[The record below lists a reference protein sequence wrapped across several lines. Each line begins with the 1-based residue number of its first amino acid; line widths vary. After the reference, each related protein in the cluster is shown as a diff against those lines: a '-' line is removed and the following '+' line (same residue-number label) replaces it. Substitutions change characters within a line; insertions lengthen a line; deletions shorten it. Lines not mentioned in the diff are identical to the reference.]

1 MIMTWQNVLI
11 SLNHIYSMINE
22 EASYRLV
29 IMYDVVLDSIA
40 LVAKGM
46 MVEIVFS

>member
-22 EASYRLV
+22 ETSYLLV
-29 IMYDVVLDSIA
+29 IMYDVLFDSIA
-40 LVAKGM
+40 
-46 MVEIVFS
+46 